1 MCSLF
6 VLYWRH
12 DDKPDNADDSYCVH
26 IYPFLDLKQSRLVFR
41 LVNDLFGLVAKGD
54 DLGILRSIPRL

>member
-12 DDKPDNADDSYCVH
+12 DDKPDNADDSY